1 MENSELRTIQEDFI
15 TSIRN
20 SSLQWKEDL
29 YHRFKITSQTPQM
42 ALKAAKKLPAIPIT
56 TIIIL
61 LSAATMSLIKY

>member
-29 YHRFKITSQTPQM
+29 YHTFKITSQTPQM
-42 ALKAAKKLPAIPIT
+42 VLKAAKKLPAIPIT

-61 LSAATMSLIKY
+61 LSAATMSLLKY